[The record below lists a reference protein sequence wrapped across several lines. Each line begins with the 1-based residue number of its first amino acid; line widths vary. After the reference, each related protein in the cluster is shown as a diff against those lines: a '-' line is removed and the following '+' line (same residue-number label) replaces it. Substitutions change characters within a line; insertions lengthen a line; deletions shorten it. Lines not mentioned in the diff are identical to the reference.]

1 MIVVG
6 KEVIKM
12 KKAIYET
19 PEIMMDKFNTEDI
32 MAASSVTPTPEH
44 DKGIDGPYVTPILPF

>member
-32 MAASSVTPTPEH
+32 MDVSSTTPEH
-44 DKGIDGPYVTPILPF
+44 DTKGLDASPYVTPYIAF